1 MDRSDALWQRAID
14 VGIAGVLGTYG
25 AMAGLTSGEYPHPGP
40 VTSVLVGAAGA
51 ALATRRSRPR
61 LSVLLALSFLVLPS
75 LLFGSY
81 QAGSSLLIGL
91 TASFS
96 AAAYGASRWFVAT
109 AVAGFGVLD
118 SLAGLASGHTLVEF
132 LGSVAFVVAA
142 LGAAA
147 AAGFVVC
154 RMRALVAANIA
165 LRELVEQEA
174 VALTHAAVEAER
186 RRVAAEL
193 HDILSH
199 GLGVV
204 VLQTTAADHA
214 WTVNPDRA
222 REALLAANRT
232 ALDAVDQLH
241 TLLSVVRDTPDGSLT
256 PVPTLADLDAL
267 AAASSTRG
275 FQVDLLIDGTP
286 RPVPAAVQAS
296 VYRVAQEGITNALR
310 HSGARGCRIRIRY
323 DPSVVTVQVEDDGSG
338 AGSGSGTGSAVG
350 SQLGLVGIRERA
362 RLFGARV
369 EAGPREPKGWQLRVE
384 FPA

>member
-1 MDRSDALWQRAID
+1 MD
-14 VGIAGVLGTYG
+14 VGIAGALAAYG
-25 AMAGLTSGEYPHPGP
+25 AMAGLTSGEYPRPGP
-40 VTSVLVGAAGA
+40 VTAVLVGAAGA
-51 ALATRRSRPR
+51 ALVARRSHPRPGI
-61 LSVLLALSFLVLPS
+61 LLALSFLAVPS

-91 TASFS
+91 TGSFS
-96 AAAYGASRWFVAT
+96 AAAYGASRWFVAI
-109 AVAGFGVLD
+109 AVVGFAVVD
-118 SLAGLASGHTLVEF
+118 SLALAARGAFSEF
-132 LGSVAFVVAA
+132 AGSVAFVVLA

-154 RMRALVAANIA
+154 RLRALTAANIA
-165 LRELVEQEA
+165 LRELVEHEA
-174 VALTHAAVEAER
+174 ATLTHAAVEAER
-186 RRVAAEL
+186 LRVAAEL

-214 WTVNPDRA
+214 WTSNPDRA
-222 REALLAANRT
+222 REAVRVASRT

-241 TLLSVVRDTPDGSLT
+241 TLLSVVRDTPDGGLT
-256 PVPTLADLDAL
+256 PVPTVADLDAL
-267 AAASSTRG
+267 AVASSSRG
-275 FQVDLLIDGTP
+275 FQVDLVIDGTP

-323 DPSVVTVQVEDDGSG
+323 DPDAVTVQVQDDGSG
-338 AGSGSGTGSAVG
+338 SGSRPGSSVG

-362 RLFGARV
+362 RLFGGRV
-369 EAGPREPKGWQLRVE
+369 VAGPREPKGWRLRVE